1 MAADPIEL
9 GDIVQDDRDARYAI
23 HVVTATSDRYCGRHV
38 IVIAVGTG
46 GASRPQ
52 SFDLSRRESELI
64 GTDVGRDYF
73 RRLAAQVRRTPDRYR
88 SRPVRRPGH
97 RDP

>member
-1 MAADPIEL
+1 MTADPIEL
-9 GDIVQDDRDARYAI
+9 GDVVQDDRDARYAI
-23 HVVTATSDRYCGRHV
+23 HVVTATSDPYCGRHV
-38 IVIAVGTG
+38 IAIAVGTG
-46 GASRPQ
+46 AGSRLQ

-73 RRLAAQVRRTPDRYR
+73 RRLAAQVRRDPDRYR
-88 SRPVRRPGH
+88 SRPVRRRGH

>member
-1 MAADPIEL
+1 MATDPIEL
-9 GDIVQDDRDARYAI
+9 GDVVQDDRDARYAI

-38 IVIAVGTG
+38 IVVAVGAGVATHVQG
-46 GASRPQ
+46 
-52 SFDLSRRESELI
+52 FDLSRRESELI

-73 RRLAAQVRRTPDRYR
+73 RRLAAQVRRNPDRYR
-88 SRPVRRPGH
+88 SRPLRRKGH